1 MKRKLFTFLMAFLA
15 IAGNAVWA
23 QGKVHGSLQEPIDIS
38 SYDDAYLIDKE
49 EGTWYLT
56 TKGEVNTY
64 GIKVGGSRVPT
75 NPAKVKIYL
84 INTSF
89 DVGGSA
95 IVIGT
100 GETGA
105 STDMIRYVDL
115 ELVLVGENAITSE
128 GSAAAIKLR
137 NDETVTL
144 TISEESTGI
153 LNINMTGNGA
163 VNQVAIGER
172 GSSNWDPQHDCG
184 SMYVNGGTIVTN
196 GYIGEFDSHSF
207 NMEGNGIVIAKDI
220 VTSEIH
226 ENWLVDDGI
235 YYETEEEG
243 QNALNVVGNVTI
255 KSPIPEDCPIYIGT
269 GNTLTLGEGE
279 VLDADKVIIEG
290 GTINAYKV
298 SYDINKPNDLI
309 STNPSSFSTKY
320 VGKNTPITEEFES
333 LNPTDA
339 YYAWGWLNSS
349 SNQFVT
355 TSPSDDPNGT
365 KEQSLKGVWV
375 VKNYTE
381 EVEKNSEVTV
391 PLVIPK
397 EANVSISSPDKGW
410 TVDETNKT
418 ISGKVGESDVTL
430 EVPVGDE
437 GKKATLIFNVRDDG
451 QGGGDEPEE
460 PIEISEDNGYNL
472 DLSYLEASN
481 LTYNSK
487 DQKSTIELL
496 VQVTHSDDVKPVVI
510 DSENYTITITLDG
523 KEVDEVIDAD
533 EYSIKVE
540 GIEEKGYTGEL
551 TGTFKIDPATLT
563 IEAIGIYCELNSTPD
578 YSNVS
583 FKCEPFEGD
592 VVEPMWEGDTPT
604 GTDKVN
610 TAEAGTY
617 TVTYSKDNIELTGDD
632 AKNYVLEKDVEC
644 TITVMGEQ
652 GGDEGKININSL
664 DIFVQLDEGKKFVY
678 DGDIQEQDP
687 SRLVVV
693 KEKGNSG
700 ISYEEGVDFEV
711 TLNMGEEENVLF
723 KEAGEYDV
731 VVTPIGDK
739 LTGEPIVLKTAL
751 KIWPKPVNVIAKDIY
766 YTIGQEDEV
775 DMEGILSIEEGGI
788 CAVDEGLTIAIT
800 TSSLLTQEFLETWC
814 TAPGTYSY
822 TYKGVEIEGLSDNYE
837 VVNDGDVKGNII
849 VSKKITEED
858 PLTPGDDSDQN
869 AEITLGDGWMWNGTH
884 FFRYYDGEAHP
895 IETVLVKTNEGWV
908 TLQQADGDF
917 TVDYK
922 GATVKNVDV
931 YEIEITLKKYYDG
944 KAPLKLFISPRK
956 LEVELNLPEAIVQGQ
971 ELYWNPV
978 FADFEGLVAGEE
990 GKIDGKLEVAE
1001 ETENGLEV
1009 KIQGLKLVDNGSFLA
1024 KNYEAVYKH
1033 NGTILTLDEGGNGD
1047 IPGTIEVIDQA
1058 PAEDVKPNEDGWTSE
1073 DGKTFTRVYDGNS
1086 HAIEAIVV
1094 DNVTMTDGFT
1104 IDYNGADTRVKDAG
1118 RYEATIT
1125 FDEGQYG
1132 PTTITLIITPRPMH
1146 VWFNL
1151 PATVKEAS
1159 VQLPAADYVQYEA
1172 ATDDRG
1178 LISADGTPVASGKLS
1193 ISLPIDGK
1201 CSVKL
1206 MNFVLDENGEGFLP
1220 GNYQSQVWDATQ
1232 GVWVDYTEGTEVVI
1246 VDPSDPDN
1254 DGQNEEGNPNGEGG
1268 SGITVD
1274 DGDDDNPDNP
1284 GTDPDEPGTDPD
1296 DPSTDPDDPTTDPD
1310 DPTKPE
1316 WPINPGK
1323 PGQGGSTST
1332 SNYKHYNVYIEE
1344 VCDGIELSASRNLVR
1359 EGNQVNIYME
1369 IAEGCDTTGMKLE
1382 YKRGLFGTWDDLKLL
1397 ESVQSGEYII
1407 KHIYTDIYVRATG
1420 AKMDGSATGIE
1431 DLGDAQTKVYTQDGN
1446 IYVYAPERA
1455 DVQIVNMAGVVVQRS
1470 EQIGLQAYDRLN
1482 PGIYIVRVGD
1492 DVFKV
1497 KL

>member
-1 MKRKLFTFLMAFLA
+1 MKRKVFTLLMAFLTTV
-15 IAGNAVWA
+15 GNAVWGQQSYQDLSNA
-23 QGKVHGSLQEPIDIS
+23 PIEIDDDGTYYIKCSEETNNQITIKTGKVLDHNTPTIYLKDININVENAGIIVS
-38 SYDDAYLIDKE
+38 NYCDVKIVL
-49 EGTWYLT
+49 EGNSVITSNN
-56 TKGEVNTY
+56 GPA
-64 GIKVGGSRVPT
+64 IKVEDTGSSLTITDASKGLLNIIMEGGSE
-75 NPAKVKIYL
+75 KVAIGNTTGVELHRASRCGDIKIE
-84 INTSF
+84 
-89 DVGGSA
+89 GGSIITNGQIGQFTAGGEFA
-95 IVIGT
+95 IKNNAVVALNAINYT
-100 GETGA
+100 GEGVA
-105 STDMIRYVDL
+105 VNINLDGGILFDKGSK
-115 ELVLVGENAITSE
+115 E
-128 GSAAAIKLR
+128 GVIYG
-137 NDETVTL
+137 NTVTL
-144 TISEESTGI
+144 DSPLPEEYKINIEEGETLTIG
-153 LNINMTGNGA
+153 
-163 VNQVAIGER
+163 
-172 GSSNWDPQHDCG
+172 
-184 SMYVNGGTIVTN
+184 
-196 GYIGEFDSHSF
+196 
-207 NMEGNGIVIAKDI
+207 
-220 VTSEIH
+220 
-226 ENWLVDDGI
+226 
-235 YYETEEEG
+235 EG
-243 QNALNVVGNVTI
+243 QNINKDQIAKN
-255 KSPIPEDCPIYIGT
+255 EGT
-269 GNTLTLGEGE
+269 L
-279 VLDADKVIIEG
+279 
-290 GTINAYKV
+290 NAYEV
-298 SYDINKPNDLI
+298 SY
-309 STNPSSFSTKY
+309 TNNNPDAITVEPTTYPDKYLGSKEELAEITKID
-320 VGKNTPITEEFES
+320 PDS
-333 LNPTDA
+333 
-339 YYAWGWLNSS
+339 YYFWGWLN
-349 SNQFVT
+349 
-355 TSPSDDPNGT
+355 D
-365 KEQSLKGVWV
+365 KEIITATGETPEGIEKLDLKGVWV
-375 VKNYTE
+375 VKSYTA
-381 EVEKNSEVTV
+381 EVEKNSDVSVNMIV
-391 PLVIPK
+391 PSEAASLVDITLPTENK
-397 EANVSISSPDKGW
+397 DW
-410 TVDETNKT
+410 TLNEGTKV
-418 ISGKVGESDVTL
+418 ISGKVGEEDVTL
-430 EVPVGDE
+430 KVTVGEDKE
-437 GKKATLIFNVRDDG
+437 ATLTFKVKDDG
-451 QGGGDEPEE
+451 QGGEEPEE
-460 PIEISEDNGYNL
+460 PIIEISEDNGYNL

-481 LTYNSK
+481 LTYTSK
-487 DQKSTIELL
+487 DQKSTIESRI
-496 VQVTHSDDVKPVVI
+496 QVTHSDDVKPVVI

-551 TGTFKIDPATLT
+551 TGTFKINPATLT

-592 VVEPMWEGDTPT
+592 VVEPMWKGDTPT

-610 TAEAGTY
+610 TVEAGTY
-617 TVTYSKDNIELTGDD
+617 TVTYPKDNIELTGTD

-652 GGDEGKININSL
+652 GGDEEQININSL

-731 VVTPIGDK
+731 VVTPKGDK

-751 KIWPKPVNVIAKDIY
+751 KIWPKPVNVVAKDIY

-775 DMEGILSIEEGGI
+775 DMEGILTIEEGGI
-788 CAVDEGLTIAIT
+788 CAADEGLTIVIT
-800 TSSLLTQEFLETWC
+800 ADNVLSQEFLEGAYTV
-814 TAPGTYSY
+814 PGTYSY
-822 TYKGVEIEGLSDNYE
+822 TYKNVEIEGLGDNYE
-837 VVNDGDVKGNII
+837 VVNNGDVKGNII
-849 VSKKITEED
+849 VSKKITDDD
-858 PLTPGDDSDQN
+858 PLTPGDDSSKD

-884 FFRYYDGEAHP
+884 FFRYYDGEAHS

-922 GATVKNVDV
+922 GETVKNVGV

-944 KAPLKLFISPRK
+944 KAYLKLFISPRK

-978 FADFEGLVAGEE
+978 FADFVGLVAGEE

-1009 KIQGLKLVDNGSFLA
+1009 KIQGLKLVDNDSFLA

-1033 NGTILTLDEGGNGD
+1033 NGTILTLDEDGNGD
-1047 IPGTIEVIDQA
+1047 IPGTIEVVDQA
-1058 PAEDVKPNEDGWTSE
+1058 PAEDVRPNEDGWTSE
-1073 DGKTFTRVYDGNS
+1073 DGKTFTRVYDGMS

-1094 DNVTMTDGFT
+1094 DNELMTDGFRVT
-1104 IDYNGADTRVKDAG
+1104 YNGADSKVKDAG
-1118 RYEATIT
+1118 RYKATIT
-1125 FDEGQYG
+1125 FDNEQYG

-1151 PATVKEAS
+1151 PATIEEAGI
-1159 VQLPAADYVQYEA
+1159 QLPAADYVAYESE
-1172 ATDDRG
+1172 TEGRG
-1178 LISADGTPVASGKLS
+1178 LIGAEGKPAVESGVLS

-1206 MNFVLDENGEGFLP
+1206 MNFALGGNGEGFLP
-1220 GNYQSQVWDATQ
+1220 SNYQPQVWDATQ
-1232 GVWVDYTEGTEVVI
+1232 GKWVDYTEGTEVVI

-1254 DGQNEEGNPNGEGG
+1254 DGPNDEGNPNGEGG

-1296 DPSTDPDDPTTDPD
+1296 
-1310 DPTKPE
+1310 E
-1316 WPINPGK
+1316 PINPNPGDK
-1323 PGQGGSTST
+1323 PSIDRPSY
-1332 SNYKHYNVYIEE
+1332 SPYKHFNVYIED
-1344 VCDGIELSASRNLVR
+1344 VCDGIELSTSLGVVR
-1359 EGNQVNIYME
+1359 EGNQVSIYMKIE
-1369 IAEGCDTTGMKLE
+1369 EGCDTTGLKLE
-1382 YKRGLFGTWDDLKLL
+1382 YKRGLLGYWEDLKLL
-1397 ESVQSGEYII
+1397 EDVQPGEYII

-1431 DLGDAQTKVYTQDGN
+1431 DLDNAQTKVYTQDGR

-1492 DVFKV
+1492 EVFKV

>member
-38 SYDDAYLIDKE
+38 GYDDAYLIDLVE

-64 GIKVGGSRVPT
+64 GIKVGGSQKPT
-75 NPAKVKIYL
+75 DPAKVKIYL
-84 INTSF
+84 IDTAF

-100 GETGA
+100 GETGI
-105 STDMIRYVDL
+105 STDVIRYVDL
-115 ELVLVGENAITSE
+115 ELVLVGENTITSD

-172 GSSNWDPQHDCG
+172 GTSNVDPQLDCG

-220 VTSEIH
+220 ITSEIH
-226 ENWLVDDGI
+226 ENWLVDNGI
-235 YYETEEEG
+235 YYETG
-243 QNALNVVGNVTI
+243 DDKQNALNVVGDVTI
-255 KSPIPEDCPIYIGT
+255 KSPIPENYPFYIGE
-269 GNTLTLGEGE
+269 GSSLTLGEGD
-279 VLDADKVIIEG
+279 VLDADKVTISG
-290 GTINAYKV
+290 GTLNAYKV
-298 SYDINKPNDLI
+298 SYDINKPEDLT
-309 STNPSSFSTKY
+309 STDPSSFSTKY
-320 VGKNTPITEEFES
+320 VGKNTPITEAFES
-333 LNPTDA
+333 LNPADA
-339 YYAWGWLNSS
+339 YYAWGWLDSDS
-349 SNQFVT
+349 KQIVT
-355 TSPSDDPNGT
+355 TSPSEDPSSGD
-365 KEQSLKGVWV
+365 KMDLKGVWV

-381 EVEKNSEVTV
+381 EVEKNSEVSV
-391 PLVIPK
+391 PLVVPS
-397 EANVSISSPDKGW
+397 EANVSITSPSKDW
-410 TVDETNKT
+410 TVDDSKKT
-418 ISGKVGESDVTL
+418 ISGKVGEEDVTL
-430 EVPVGDE
+430 EVTIGD
-437 GKKATLIFNVRDDG
+437 KTATLTFKVKDDG
-451 QGGGDEPEE
+451 QGGEEPEE
-460 PIEISEDNGYNL
+460 PIEIGKENGYSVNES
-472 DLSYLEASN
+472 DLQNYTYTAEDLTEAVKKAIKVYF
-481 LTYNSK
+481 TK
-487 DQKSTIELL
+487 DGKQEELKSEYYTVKIEPEK
-496 VQVTHSDDVKPVVI
+496 VQDAQD
-510 DSENYTITITLDG
+510 YTITITGNEQMGYKGTVTGAFTVAKAELTI
-523 KEVDEVIDAD
+523 KVNTVTCEVNGTPDFSEVFTCVPLNDDEVGASWKGMKPEGEYDLSEEGDYVVTYPTKDIELNGPDASNYKLP
-533 EYSIKVE
+533 EKVE
-540 GIEEKGYTGEL
+540 GVISVKASQDDKTDISNLKASIINKEGKIFVYNGDEQDYTYLIQVKEDGEE
-551 TGTFKIDPATLT
+551 
-563 IEAIGIYCELNSTPD
+563 GIVYNE
-578 YSNVS
+578 
-583 FKCEPFEGD
+583 K
-592 VVEPMWEGDTPT
+592 
-604 GTDKVN
+604 TD
-610 TAEAGTY
+610 Y
-617 TVTYSKDNIELTGDD
+617 TVSVLDENGEETFFKDAGNYTVQITPVEGGRLTGDP
-632 AKNYVLEKDVEC
+632 
-644 TITVMGEQ
+644 IT
-652 GGDEGKININSL
+652 
-664 DIFVQLDEGKKFVY
+664 LDEPLTIYPKEVK
-678 DGDIQEQDP
+678 
-687 SRLVVV
+687 VV
-693 KEKGNSG
+693 
-700 ISYEEGVDFEV
+700 
-711 TLNMGEEENVLF
+711 
-723 KEAGEYDV
+723 
-731 VVTPIGDK
+731 
-739 LTGEPIVLKTAL
+739 
-751 KIWPKPVNVIAKDIY
+751 AKDIY
-766 YTIGQEDEV
+766 YTIGQEEEV
-775 DMEGILSIEEGGI
+775 NMEGVLAIEEGGI
-788 CAVDEGLTIAIT
+788 CATDEGLTIAIT

-822 TYKGVEIEGLSDNYE
+822 TYKGVEIEGLGNNYE
-837 VVNDGDVKGNII
+837 VTNSGDVKGNII
-849 VSKKITEED
+849 VSKNIIDDD

-869 AEITLGDGWMWNGTH
+869 AEITLGEDWMWNGTH

-895 IETVLVKTNEGWV
+895 IETVLVKTNEGWA
-908 TLQQADGDF
+908 TLHQADGDF

-944 KAPLKLFISPRK
+944 KAYLKLFISPRK

-1001 ETENGLEV
+1001 ETENGLSV
-1009 KIQGLKLVDNGSFLA
+1009 KVQGLKLVDNEPFLA

-1047 IPGTIEVIDQA
+1047 IPGTIKVIDQA
-1058 PAEDVKPNEDGWTSE
+1058 PAEDVKPNEEGWTSE
-1073 DGKTFTRVYDGNS
+1073 DGKVFTRIYDGIS

-1094 DNVTMTDGFT
+1094 DNVMMTDGFI
-1104 IDYNGADTRVKDAG
+1104 IDYNGADTKVKDAG

-1132 PTTITLIITPRPMH
+1132 PTTITLIIMPRPMH
-1146 VWFNL
+1146 IWFNL
-1151 PATVKEAS
+1151 PATVEEAGI
-1159 VQLPAADYVQYEA
+1159 QLPAADYVKYEE
-1172 ATDDRG
+1172 ATEGRG
-1178 LISADGTPVASGKLS
+1178 LVAADGTPKASGMLS

-1206 MNFVLDENGEGFLP
+1206 MDFALAENGEGFLP
-1220 GNYQSQVWDATQ
+1220 GNYQPQVWDATQ
-1232 GVWVDYTEGTEVVI
+1232 GKWVDYTEGTEVVI
-1246 VDPSDPDN
+1246 VDPSNPN
-1254 DGQNEEGNPNGEGG
+1254 DEDNPNGEGG

-1296 DPSTDPDDPTTDPD
+1296 EPGTDPDDPTTDPD

-1332 SNYKHYNVYIEE
+1332 PYYKHYNVSIED
-1344 VCDGIELSASRNLVR
+1344 VCDGIELSASRYVVR
-1359 EGNQVNIYME
+1359 EGNQVSIYMK

-1382 YKRGLFGTWDDLKLL
+1382 YKRGRFGTWDDLKLL
-1397 ESVQSGEYII
+1397 EGVQPGEYII

-1431 DLGDAQTKVYTQDGN
+1431 DLGDAQTKVYTQDGR